1 MHVNF
6 TAETLTTGIAGIIE
20 KKFHQF
26 MVVLKKIRKKYSMK
40 VLTIIG
46 ARPQFIKAAELRES
60 LHARGHREILVHTGQ
75 HYDYSLSKVFFEEL
89 SISEPEYHLE
99 VGSAL
104 PSQQIGTILMK
115 LEGILSEEKPD
126 VVLVYGDTNST
137 LAAALA
143 AVKANFPLVHVESGE
158 RNFWPDMTIVHPSTI
173 PEETNRVITDHL
185 SQVNFC
191 ASERAVENLKNEGV
205 VRNVIWSGDI
215 MLDSFNKSS
224 GIAQRKSRILEKLG
238 LKQKE
243 YILATV
249 HRAVNTDN
257 PDRLKGI
264 VTALLNLGER
274 VIFPVHPRTRNMI
287 EAFNIADS
295 ITQSQALEMIEPVG
309 YFDMLLLEMSSR
321 LIITDSG
328 GVTREAFFAG
338 VPAVIV
344 DDTTAWIDLVLAGW
358 SSLAGAE
365 TERILSAVR
374 THKPPTKKEPLLGNG
389 NTSMTIVTELE
400 TIFGV

>member
-1 MHVNF
+1 MK
-6 TAETLTTGIAGIIE
+6 II
-20 KKFHQF
+20 
-26 MVVLKKIRKKYSMK
+26 
-40 VLTIIG
+40 TIIG
-46 ARPQFIKAAELRES
+46 ARPQFIKAAEFSES
-60 LHARGHREILVHTGQ
+60 LNARGHREILVHTGQ
-75 HYDYSLSKVFFEEL
+75 HYDYLMSKVFFDEL
-89 SISEPEYHLE
+89 NISEPDYHLE

-104 PSQQIGTILMK
+104 PAAQIGAILVK
-115 LEGILSEEKPD
+115 LEAILSAEKPD

-143 AVKANFPLVHVESGE
+143 AVKGGIPLAHIESGE
-158 RNFWPDMTIVHPSTI
+158 RNFRPDMSIVHPSTI
-173 PEETNRVITDHL
+173 PEESNRVVTDHL
-185 SQVNFC
+185 SQANFC
-191 ASERAVENLKNEGV
+191 ASERAVENLKIEGV

-224 GIAQRKSRILEKLG
+224 EIAQRRSGILEKLG
-238 LKQKE
+238 LHHKE

-249 HRAVNTDN
+249 HRAINTDD
-257 PDRLKGI
+257 PKRLKGI

-274 VIFPVHPRTRNMI
+274 VVFPVHPRTRNMLAAI
-287 EAFNIADS
+287 NLKETIARSENVMMLD
-295 ITQSQALEMIEPVG
+295 PVG
-309 YFDMLLLEMSSR
+309 YFDMLRLEMNSR

-365 TERILSAVR
+365 TEKIITAV
-374 THKPPTKKEPLLGNG
+374 KELKQPSIKHPLLGEG
-389 NTSMTIVTELE
+389 KTSAIIVSHLE
-400 TIFGV
+400 SIFGVQ